1 MGMQPPGKYNE
12 NGKTCRKGVQIIVT
26 GLNFPFAEN
35 NELVEG
41 GIWIVPLYNPKLDL
55 FPIEKSSTA

>member
-1 MGMQPPGKYNE
+1 MKTGKLA
-12 NGKTCRKGVQIIVT
+12 GRGVQIIVT